1 MRLKPGSVLMEIDDF
16 LCGKLNRMNLIGPV
30 CLFMCYQSFG
40 LKKKKK
46 KGRLSFDQMTMRA
59 LFK

>member
-1 MRLKPGSVLMEIDDF
+1 MEIDDF

-40 LKKKKK
+40 LKKEKKK
-46 KGRLSFDQMTMRA
+46 SRLSFDQMTMRA